1 MKENTDA
8 YVEYTLS
15 RLPRDVL
22 NGLTD
27 QQLSAIRTALGAQI
41 ASSRHAVDLR
51 IRVPLFFRSYYVVLF
66 MGRDR
71 RRSVFNTERYRLELL
86 PKGLRRGIFVAAST
100 LVLCVLI
107 LCLLTLIYLVKSA
120 MGIDIFKNIHL
131 YDLVPIDLFKY

>member
-41 ASSRHAVDLR
+41 ESSRHAVDLR
-51 IRVPLFFRSYYVVLF
+51 IRVPLFFRSYYIVLF

-107 LCLLTLIYLVKSA
+107 LCLLTLIYLLKSA

>member
-15 RLPRDVL
+15 RLPRAVL

-41 ASSRHAVDLR
+41 ESSRHSVDLR

-107 LCLLTLIYLVKSA
+107 LCLLTLIYLLKSA

>member
-1 MKENTDA
+1 VKENTDA

-41 ASSRHAVDLR
+41 ESSRHAVDLR
-51 IRVPLFFRSYYVVLF
+51 IRVPLFFRSYYIVLF

-107 LCLLTLIYLVKSA
+107 LCLLTLIYLLKSA

>member
-1 MKENTDA
+1 MRASTDA

-27 QQLSAIRTALGAQI
+27 QQLGAIRNALGNQFE
-41 ASSRHAVDLR
+41 SSRHAVDLR

-71 RRSVFNTERYRLELL
+71 RRTVINTERYRLELL
-86 PKGLRRGIFVAAST
+86 PKGLRRGLFVAAST
-100 LVLCVLI
+100 LVLCVFV

-120 MGIDIFKNIHL
+120 MGLDIFKNIHL

>member
-22 NGLTD
+22 KGLTD
-27 QQLSAIRTALGAQI
+27 QQLSAIRIALGAQI
-41 ASSRHAVDLR
+41 ESSRHAVDLR

-66 MGRDR
+66 MGRDL
-71 RRSVFNTERYRLELL
+71 RRSVFRKERYRLELL

-107 LCLLTLIYLVKSA
+107 LCLLTLIYLAKSA
-120 MGIDIFKNIHL
+120 MGLDIFKNIHL

>member
-41 ASSRHAVDLR
+41 ESSRHAVDLR

-107 LCLLTLIYLVKSA
+107 LCLLTLIYLAKSA

>member
-27 QQLSAIRTALGAQI
+27 KQLSAIRTALGAQI
-41 ASSRHAVDLR
+41 ESSRHAVDLR

-71 RRSVFNTERYRLELL
+71 RRSVFKTERYRIEIL
-86 PKGLRRGIFVAAST
+86 PKGLRRGIFDAASA
-100 LVLCVLI
+100 LVLGVLI
-107 LCLLTLIYLVKSA
+107 LCLLTLIYLAKSA